1 MVLSLISV
9 NASAEIFL
17 TISNHCHDMNKTKS
31 SHFRTLFFW
40 IVCTCAVNLCS
51 QVSCAS
57 KSPEATAAKLPQW
70 IATEKIRAG
79 FMLATDAA
87 KYAPLIKTH
96 GLNTVIIAA
105 TLRKKEQFK
114 GTFEN
119 YRKWARA
126 GKREKLHVFASYWW
140 QPDPKSPFF
149 RRVVYSDGSTG
160 IAPCPR
166 DHEYWR
172 NHLIYL
178 GKTITEL
185 SLESDLQVDGIFLD
199 CELYGPELGLK
210 RHYGPHTCFCDNC
223 FSSFLLAK
231 DYRGRQ
237 LPRVGYGRRKK
248 WLEDKGFLDDFFG
261 FLEKDVESLASTFE
275 QEVHKINPLFLLG
288 IYPTPKTWV
297 LKAMARG
304 FGTKTMPM
312 VIFGTDTY
320 KPTKI
325 SRLPAHPQQFYAKQK
340 INAVYTAGF
349 LLTRYGAD
357 ILEQELLSAGKK
369 CSGYWLFR
377 MHMLWKPPY
386 GLYKLAD
393 GSPDKYWQKIQ
404 KANNNIDIF
413 IGKKS
418 TEKE

>member
-1 MVLSLISV
+1 VTDEQNNKHREFFPHL
-9 NASAEIFL
+9 E
-17 TISNHCHDMNKTKS
+17 HYHDMNTTKCS
-31 SHFRTLFFW
+31 ILFFL
-40 IVCTCAVNLCS
+40 VLCTCAANLCS

-57 KSPEATAAKLPQW
+57 KPGDTIVTKLPQW
-70 IATEKIRAG
+70 ITTEKIRAG
-79 FMLATDAA
+79 FLLATDDA

-96 GLNTVIIAA
+96 GLNTVIVTA

-119 YRKWARA
+119 YRKWSRA
-126 GKREKLHVFASYWW
+126 GKSEKLHVFISYFW

-172 NHLIYL
+172 NHLTYL
-178 GKTITEL
+178 GKIITEM
-185 SLESDLQVDGIFLD
+185 SLESDLQVDGILLD

-223 FSSFLLAK
+223 FSSFLLTK
-231 DYRGRQ
+231 DYRGMQ
-237 LPRVGYGRRKK
+237 LPRIEYGGRKK
-248 WLEDKGFLDDFFG
+248 WLKENGFLEDYFR

-275 QEVHKINPLFLLG
+275 QELHKVNPLFLLA

-297 LKAMARG
+297 LKSMARG

-320 KPTKI
+320 KPTET
-325 SRLPAHPQQFYAKQK
+325 SRIPAYPQQFYAKQK
-340 INAVYTAGF
+340 INAVYAAGF
-349 LLTRYGAD
+349 LLTHYGAD
-357 ILEQELLSAGKK
+357 TLKQELFSAGKK

-386 GLYKLAD
+386 GSYKLAD
-393 GSPDKYWQKIQ
+393 GSPNKYWQKIQ
-404 KANNNIDIF
+404 KANDNIDIF
-413 IGKKS
+413 AGKTITK
-418 TEKE
+418 KE